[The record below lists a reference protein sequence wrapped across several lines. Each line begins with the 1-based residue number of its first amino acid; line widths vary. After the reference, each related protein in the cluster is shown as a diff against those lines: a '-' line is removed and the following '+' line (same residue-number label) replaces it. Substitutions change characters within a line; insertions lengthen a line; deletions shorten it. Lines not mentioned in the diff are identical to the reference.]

1 VTLTFA
7 IALLAEGREKQR
19 QLPNVNSFTD
29 RQAGRERSEMP
40 ETKLTGRQ
48 LEKIKE
54 IHETLK
60 ESGDL
65 LDKTTDAW
73 HAIMELGWIVD
84 DLTGVGVRTWAR

>member
-1 VTLTFA
+1 
-7 IALLAEGREKQR
+7 
-19 QLPNVNSFTD
+19 
-29 RQAGRERSEMP
+29 MP
-40 ETKLTGRQ
+40 EAKLTGRQ